1 MNLWQENTSDTAPQ
15 SVAAMTDVLFKIV
28 CERLPVDHAQA
39 LSMAVTQAVPW
50 LQQQP
55 HAGVHPIHVAGSQN
69 GWERPDMQSGAE
81 LILSRRTRLAIR
93 IPSDM
98 TDELIKTLSGKSLL
112 VDGMELGI
120 VSGTTREIKAAAT
133 LFSRYTWFSD
143 IASAQEAAFVDAV
156 VAQCQHI
163 GFQPTK
169 LLCGKSHHITTSRG
183 QICTRSVLLA
193 DVPKDH
199 SLHIQDSGL
208 GELRTM
214 GCGLVIP
221 HKDTG
226 SIQPLADE

>member
-28 CERLPVDHAQA
+28 CERLPVDHAQT
-39 LSMAVTQAVPW
+39 LSTAVTREVPW
-50 LQQQP
+50 LQEQP
-55 HAGVHPIHVAGSQN
+55 HAGIHPIHVAGSQN

-93 IPSDM
+93 VPYDM
-98 TDELIKTLSGKSLL
+98 ADELIKTLSSKSLR
-112 VDGMELGI
+112 VDGMELNI
-120 VSGTTREIKAAAT
+120 VSGTTRAIKASAT

-143 IASAQEAAFVDAV
+143 IASDKEDAFIDAV
-156 VAQCQHI
+156 VAQCRLI

-169 LLCGKSHHITTSRG
+169 LLCGKSHQIATSQG
-183 QICTRSVLLA
+183 QICARSVLLA

-199 SLHIQDSGL
+199 SLHIQDTGL